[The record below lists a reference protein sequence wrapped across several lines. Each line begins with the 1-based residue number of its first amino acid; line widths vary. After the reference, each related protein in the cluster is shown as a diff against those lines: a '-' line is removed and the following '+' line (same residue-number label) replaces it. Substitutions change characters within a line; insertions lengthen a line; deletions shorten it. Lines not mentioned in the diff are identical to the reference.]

1 MASVAIIDQPATD
14 IVPVANAAAAV
25 VLFDQ
30 AKFDAFYAKLKADV
44 DAVPVDLTTKKG
56 RDAIASVAAK
66 VRSEKASIDKDR
78 LRLTA
83 EWRNMTAQVNGAW
96 NGIKEQLDA
105 LAVEARKPLTEWEQ
119 AEKDRNERADAI
131 INQLAR
137 DAMVSLD
144 DSAADVR
151 TRGMSVYET
160 VLDPTLFGD
169 KLDAA
174 QKAKD
179 HAVSQLKAALDRLT
193 REEAERAELEKL
205 RQEAAARA
213 EADRIAAEQAEAE
226 RAEAARIEAER
237 IAAEQAKADAEKR
250 RIEAELAEAARIERA
265 KADAAAA
272 VQREADEKAAEIER
286 KRSYARQ
293 IIAHIQEVGLGMIGG
308 KAYPY
313 GILLRELTDK
323 IVINDDLGD
332 MQDEVRA
339 IRDATLANVQSAM
352 ERAQERAA
360 QQEREEQ
367 ERIALE
373 EQAKRDANQK
383 HRTAVMR
390 AAKEA
395 IMTCGADEETAKK
408 IVLLIRAGD
417 VPHVTLRF

>member
-1 MASVAIIDQPATD
+1 MATVLENPGTAIVAADAST
-14 IVPVANAAAAV
+14 AV
-25 VLFDQ
+25 VLFDNE
-30 AKFDAFYAKLKADV
+30 KFDAFMSKLKADV
-44 DAVPVDLTTKKG
+44 AAVPVDLATKKG

-96 NGIKEQLDA
+96 NNIKEQMDA
-105 LAVEARKPLTEWEQ
+105 LAIEARKPLTEWEA
-119 AEKDRNERADAI
+119 AEKERNERADAI

-137 DAMVSLD
+137 DGMVSLD
-144 DSAADVR
+144 DTADDVR
-151 TRGMSVYET
+151 TRGMAVYET
-160 VLDPTLFGD
+160 VLDPALFGD
-169 KLDAA
+169 KLDTA
-174 QKAKD
+174 QQAKD
-179 HAVSQLKAALDRLT
+179 HAVSTLKAALARLT
-193 REEAERAELEKL
+193 REEFERAELQRL
-205 RQEAAARA
+205 RDEAAARA

-226 RAEAARIEAER
+226 RVEAARIEAER
-237 IAAEQAKADAEKR
+237 VAAEQAKAEAEQR
-250 RIEAELAEAARIERA
+250 RIAAEEAEAARIEQAR
-265 KADAAAA
+265 ADAAAA
-272 VQREADEKAAEIER
+272 VQREAEEKAAAIER

-293 IIAHIQEVGLGMIGG
+293 IIAHIQQVGLGMIDG
-308 KAYPY
+308 KGYPY

-323 IVINDDLGD
+323 IVIDDDLGD

-373 EQAKRDANQK
+373 EQAKRDADQK

-395 IMTCGADEETAKK
+395 IMTCGADEETARK
-408 IVLLIRAGD
+408 IVMLIRAGD

>member
-1 MASVAIIDQPATD
+1 MATVIENPGTAIVAADAPT
-14 IVPVANAAAAV
+14 AV
-25 VLFDQ
+25 VLFDNE
-30 AKFDAFYAKLKADV
+30 KFDAFLAKLKADV
-44 DAVPVDLTTKKG
+44 AAVPVDLTTKKG

-96 NGIKEQLDA
+96 NNIKEQMDA

-160 VLDPTLFGD
+160 VLDPALFGD
-169 KLDAA
+169 KLDTA
-174 QKAKD
+174 QQAKD
-179 HAVSQLKAALDRLT
+179 HAISQLKAALARLT

-205 RQEAAARA
+205 RAEAAERA
-213 EADRIAAEQAEAE
+213 EAERIAAEQAEAE
-226 RAEAARIEAER
+226 RVEAARIEAER

-395 IMTCGADEETAKK
+395 IMTAGVDEETAKK

>member
-30 AKFDAFYAKLKADV
+30 AKFDAFLAKLKADV
-44 DAVPVDLTTKKG
+44 AAVPVDLTTKKG

-96 NGIKEQLDA
+96 NNIKEQMDA

-160 VLDPTLFGD
+160 ALDPALFGD
-169 KLDAA
+169 KLETA
-174 QKAKD
+174 QQAKD
-179 HAVSQLKAALDRLT
+179 HAISQLKAALARLM

-205 RQEAAARA
+205 RAEAAERA
-213 EADRIAAEQAEAE
+213 EAERIAAEQAEAE
-226 RAEAARIEAER
+226 RAEAARVEAERVAAERAKAEAEQRR
-237 IAAEQAKADAEKR
+237 IAAEQ
-250 RIEAELAEAARIERA
+250 AEAARIERA
-265 KADAAAA
+265 KVEAAELAQRQAQEAAKAEQDKRDAEHARQLAEAQAERDRIAAQEKARIAEQEAAAA
-272 VQREADEKAAEIER
+272 
-286 KRSYARQ
+286 
-293 IIAHIQEVGLGMIGG
+293 
-308 KAYPY
+308 
-313 GILLRELTDK
+313 
-323 IVINDDLGD
+323 
-332 MQDEVRA
+332 
-339 IRDATLANVQSAM
+339 
-352 ERAQERAA
+352 
-360 QQEREEQ
+360 
-367 ERIALE
+367 

-395 IMTCGADEETAKK
+395 IMTAGVDEETAKK
-408 IVLLIRAGD
+408 IVLLIRANE
-417 VPHVTLRF
+417 VPHVWLQF

>member
-44 DAVPVDLTTKKG
+44 DAVPVVLTTKKG

-96 NGIKEQLDA
+96 NNIKEQMDA

-213 EADRIAAEQAEAE
+213 EADRIAAEKAEAE
-226 RAEAARIEAER
+226 RVEAARIEAER
-237 IAAEQAKADAEKR
+237 IAAEQAKAEAEQR
-250 RIEAELAEAARIERA
+250 RIAAEQAEAARIERA
-265 KADAAAA
+265 KAEAAAA
-272 VQREADEKAAEIER
+272 VQREAEEKAAAIER

-293 IIAHIQEVGLGMIGG
+293 IIADIQQVGLGMIGG
-308 KAYPY
+308 KTYPY

-373 EQAKRDANQK
+373 EQAKRDADQK

-395 IMTCGADEETAKK
+395 IMTAGVDEETAKK
-408 IVLLIRAGD
+408 IVLLIRANE
-417 VPHVTLRF
+417 VPHVWLQF

>member
-44 DAVPVDLTTKKG
+44 DAVPVVLTTKKG
-56 RDAIASVAAK
+56 RDAIASVSAK

-151 TRGMSVYET
+151 ARGMAVYET
-160 VLDPTLFGD
+160 VLDPALFGD

-179 HAVSQLKAALDRLT
+179 HAVSQLKAALERLT

-250 RIEAELAEAARIERA
+250 RIAAEEAEAARIEQA

-293 IIAHIQEVGLGMIGG
+293 IIGHIQQVGLGMIGG
-308 KAYPY
+308 KSYPY

-373 EQAKRDANQK
+373 EQARRDADQK

-395 IMTCGADEETAKK
+395 IMTCGADEETARK
-408 IVLLIRAGD
+408 IVMLIRAGD